1 MDPENI
7 ALANAIEA
15 TSDLY
20 LRQLAQHVRIGPMPL
35 GTHQA
40 ILIIA
45 KYPL

>member
-35 GTHQA
+35 GTVSPST
-40 ILIIA
+40 L
-45 KYPL
+45 PLREI